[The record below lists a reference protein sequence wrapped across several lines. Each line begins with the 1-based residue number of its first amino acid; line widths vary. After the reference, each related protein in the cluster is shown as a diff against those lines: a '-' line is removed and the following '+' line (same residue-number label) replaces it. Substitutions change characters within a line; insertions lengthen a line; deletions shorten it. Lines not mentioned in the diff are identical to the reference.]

1 MKTITSAFKKIN
13 LRPILPHKTFRTYA
27 RFHERSVFLPA
38 GWRVTSPPAAI
49 RNERRTNPYGE
60 GLLDMHGGI
69 GGQGLRSV
77 LAIEK
82 HRIEQMPPDTHIDD
96 FLDADIVFAG
106 DDPRQYMPLLRDVR
120 QKRPALPFIVVTR
133 FPDTSKWLDALE
145 AGASDYC
152 SAPFESRQIHWLME
166 SVLPR
171 VWGASIDVGHSVK
184 RAGV

>member
-1 MKTITSAFKKIN
+1 MAK
-13 LRPILPHKTFRTYA
+13 
-27 RFHERSVFLPA
+27 VFLTCMEESVA
-38 GWRVTSPPAAI
+38 K
-49 RNERRTNPYGE
+49 
-60 GLLDMHGGI
+60 
-69 GGQGLRSV
+69 GLRSV
-77 LAIEK
+77 LAVEK

-106 DDPRQYMPLLRDVR
+106 DDPRQYLPLLRDVR

-171 VWGASIDVGHSVK
+171 VWGASIDVGHSVR

>member
-1 MKTITSAFKKIN
+1 M
-13 LRPILPHKTFRTYA
+13 
-27 RFHERSVFLPA
+27 
-38 GWRVTSPPAAI
+38 
-49 RNERRTNPYGE
+49 GE
-60 GLLDMHGGI
+60 GRIRMAKVCLTCMEESVARGLGASSRSKNI
-69 GGQGLRSV
+69 GSSGCRL
-77 LAIEK
+77 I
-82 HRIEQMPPDTHIDD
+82 THIDD
-96 FLDADIVFAG
+96 FLDADIVFTG
-106 DDPRQYMPLLRDVR
+106 DDARQYVPLLRDVR
-120 QKRPALPFIVVTR
+120 QKRPALPFIVVTK